1 MDGKLYGIGV
11 GPGDPEYLTI
21 KALRLIKECDV
32 IAVPGRSPQDTVAY
46 KIVDG
51 IYPEIEKKELLGI
64 HMPMTKDKAVLKT
77 SHEKGADRLCEEL
90 DRGKNVAFL
99 TLGDPTLYSTYIYL
113 HEEVKRKGYPVEIV
127 SGIPSFCA
135 AAAKLNMS
143 IVMGAQQLHIIPA
156 AYQVKEGLELSGT
169 KVLMKAGRRL
179 SEVKEQMETE
189 QKLSDVKGLPKDCT
203 EQVFMVENCGMEEE
217 RICRGAE
224 QMPETAGYYTL
235 VIVKEEEWL

>member
-1 MDGKLYGIGV
+1 M
-11 GPGDPEYLTI
+11 
-21 KALRLIKECDV
+21 
-32 IAVPGRSPQDTVAY
+32 
-46 KIVDG
+46 
-51 IYPEIEKKELLGI
+51 
-64 HMPMTKDKAVLKT
+64 
-77 SHEKGADRLCEEL
+77 
-90 DRGKNVAFL
+90 
-99 TLGDPTLYSTYIYL
+99 
-113 HEEVKRKGYPVEIV
+113 EIV

-169 KVLMKAGRRL
+169 KVLMKA
-179 SEVKEQMETE
+179 E

>member
-1 MDGKLYGIGV
+1 MLF
-11 GPGDPEYLTI
+11 
-21 KALRLIKECDV
+21 
-32 IAVPGRSPQDTVAY
+32 RSVDY

-99 TLGDPTLYSTYIYL
+99 TLGDPTIYSTYIYL

-143 IVMGAQQLHIIPA
+143 IAMGAQQLHIIPA
-156 AYQVKEGLELSGT
+156 VYQVKEGLELSGT

-179 SEVKEQMETE
+179 SEVKEQLETE
-189 QKLSDVKGLPKDCT
+189 QKLSDVKGQPKDCT